1 MNMLIKSYLTCKKI
15 KNKKLEIIPGS
26 LYHLFTPST
35 RGRARAHTP
44 DGVCTDAFSLAA
56 KMKCDEFLPL

>member
-1 MNMLIKSYLTCKKI
+1 MKMLIKSYLTCKKI

-44 DGVCTDAFSLAA
+44 DGSALMLLA
-56 KMKCDEFLPL
+56 